1 MEQEVRPPLT
11 LLQWRILALLA
22 GGASDQ
28 QIAEVLLTSRS
39 AIQHRL
45 GVIYALLHME
55 GVKHPRTAVAVWYL
69 REGRRWHEEA
79 LRDA

>member
-1 MEQEVRPPLT
+1 MSEHERPPLT

-22 GGASDQ
+22 GGATDQ
-28 QIAEVLLTSRS
+28 EIAEVLLTSRS

-45 GVIYALLHME
+45 GVIYALLSLA
-55 GVKHPRTAVAVWYL
+55 GARHPRTAVAVWYL
-69 REGRRWHEEA
+69 REGQRWHEEA

>member
-1 MEQEVRPPLT
+1 MPEHERPPLT
-11 LLQWRILALLA
+11 LLQWRILALVA
-22 GGASDQ
+22 GGADDRA
-28 QIAEVLLTSRS
+28 IAEVLLTSRS

-69 REGRRWHEEA
+69 REGQRWHEEA